1 MACLGVLF
9 GISNTYGDVWSNL
22 VGQNMEIDEEHSEDA
37 VEKRCP
43 LARVKF
49 GRDGEGGR
57 KALDMGKF
65 SINIWDGSELKLAWS
80 K

>member
-22 VGQNMEIDEEHSEDA
+22 VDQNMEIDEEHSEDS

-57 KALDMGKF
+57 KALGMGKF

>member
-1 MACLGVLF
+1 
-9 GISNTYGDVWSNL
+9 
-22 VGQNMEIDEEHSEDA
+22 MEIDEEHSEDS

-65 SINIWDGSELKLAWS
+65 SINI
-80 K
+80 

>member
-22 VGQNMEIDEEHSEDA
+22 VGQNMEIDEEHNEDY
-37 VEKRCP
+37 VEKRCH

-49 GRDGEGGR
+49 GKDGEGGR
-57 KALDMGKF
+57 KALDMGNF
-65 SINIWDGSELKLAWS
+65 SINI
-80 K
+80 